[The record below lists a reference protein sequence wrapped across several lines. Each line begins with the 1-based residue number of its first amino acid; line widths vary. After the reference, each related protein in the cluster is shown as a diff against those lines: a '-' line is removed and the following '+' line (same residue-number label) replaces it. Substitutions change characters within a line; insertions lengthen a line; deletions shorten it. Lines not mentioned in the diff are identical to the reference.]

1 MRVSN
6 QRRIAFV
13 FCPHLPETT
22 LLETI
27 PFAAHI
33 VRKLANSGCHIDV
46 FLWSEPCSSNHTDFS
61 SENIHC
67 KYVSMYT
74 KRSKMKLVE
83 LTLRFAR
90 YMTYN
95 CVFSVGLIGSYIG
108 GIISAASRCPFV
120 LLNDEFPSLYG
131 DSRWLA
137 LQRWGARRADVI
149 VVPSDDR
156 HTTLR
161 EELQLN
167 ADKPFVTIRNT
178 PELILPLVHMDWHRP
193 MGIPYGKKI
202 FIHAGSI
209 ADWAQVPEILGSVSY
224 WPEDA
229 VLLLH
234 NSRSGDE
241 LVRYRKQL
249 SHLENAERVF
259 WSSELLPEDKLNS
272 LISSCSGSFALYR
285 NAGPNMELIG
295 TSSGKLMRSI
305 ACGTPIIASSFKSI
319 EFVTREGLGIQ
330 VTHPSEIPI
339 AVDNLMKDGESYR
352 KQCARFAVSEKIL
365 REEALNKILQCV
377 RSASNGMDLSPRGK
391 KRFSLAGGE
400 NQNEW

>member
-1 MRVSN
+1 MRVFN

-22 LLETI
+22 RLDTM

-33 VRKLANSGCHIDV
+33 VRQLATSGWHIDV
-46 FLWSEPCSSNHTDFS
+46 FHWSKLDLSDNTSFS
-61 SENIHC
+61 SDNIHY

-74 KRSKMKLVE
+74 TRSKMKLIE

-90 YMTYN
+90 YTTYK

-120 LLNDEFPSLYG
+120 LLNDEFPSMYG
-131 DSRWLA
+131 QSRWLP
-137 LQRWGARRADVI
+137 LERWGARRADVI

-161 EELQLN
+161 EELHLN
-167 ADKPFVTIRNT
+167 PDKPFVTIRNT
-178 PELILPLVHMDWHRP
+178 PELTLPSVHMDWHRF
-193 MGIPYGKKI
+193 MGVPYGKKI

-224 WPEDA
+224 WPEGA

-234 NSRSGDE
+234 NSRTRDE
-241 LVRYRKQL
+241 LVSYRKQL
-249 SHLENAERVF
+249 SHLDNPERVF
-259 WSSELLPEDKLNS
+259 WSSDLLPEDMLNS

-285 NAGPNMELIG
+285 NAGRNIELIG

-305 ACGTPIIASSFKSI
+305 ACGTPVITSSFESI
-319 EFVTREGLGIQ
+319 KFVTSEGLGIQ
-330 VTHPSEIPI
+330 VTHPAEIPAAI
-339 AVDNLMKDGESYR
+339 DNLIKNNESYR
-352 KQCARFAVSEKIL
+352 KRCARFAVSEKIL
-365 REEALNKILQCV
+365 REEAWNKILQCV
-377 RSASNGMDLSPRGK
+377 RSASNGVDLSPREREG
-391 KRFSLAGGE
+391 A
-400 NQNEW
+400 